1 VHSSCAPLRGN
12 KYVTF
17 LVLSLT
23 RGTTERARSISPTKD
38 SPVSTPTAADRAGH
52 SRITL
57 SPPPDLQPTTEV
69 LTRDKVLDT
78 DMDCP
83 VGEGSPTKE
92 NSISFNG
99 SERAHAEK
107 DVQRVNSIKESPS
120 SSMPPSRNSPLSWQR
135 RPTSQTS
142 DQPRSR
148 PLSMIAAENAASS
161 PRATPEPSP
170 PADGQTP
177 TSRNQIAQMLSSKDP
192 TWFRQTAERG
202 ENSPAYRKNQ
212 VEDIDVVDV
221 VSSSRVQLPG
231 MSREQS
237 RLAGSVSSGS
247 MDINRSASPSRNSS
261 STGTVDR
268 SLFTGIGS
276 PVPLTSAQRLD
287 PPTNSAL
294 DDTIGSRRPLAM
306 SPSQGR
312 ISPERDDRP
321 TSPTKGM
328 GGFVQSA
335 MMKRS
340 DSVSKRWSVQSPP
353 GLSRGNSI
361 ASNRSS
367 VDTTANQYTGGSL
380 SRESRPNSVS
390 RDNSPLPLSRP
401 TSSHS
406 NATIVQDGERPGTSS
421 SMRSLMTVSTTND
434 GFAKPAL
441 PTNRSQLSSGAR
453 DGDVDVAKASQS
465 EITPPSSPSKLGDTR
480 RWSPTKSSWLE
491 SALNKPESPKPKLAP
506 PPPQQPAWMS
516 EISKAKQRNNA
527 ESTRSPPAPKHEVNI
542 GGLLRS
548 PPPGGLAKPPGIGM
562 FPVGLS
568 SGSTVRKNSTSDDT
582 PTATSQLK
590 APLSSSE
597 SLQGE
602 PANKPE
608 EAKSTAPSTLKESVS
623 NTNTQS
629 PTGKVKPETPPK
641 KDFRANL
648 KPRQLPSDSN
658 GKEEPE
664 FKNVFG
670 QLRRT
675 KTQNYVAPD
684 ELKDNILRGKA
695 GLNVTGGPKKTERKD
710 EFKEAIL
717 KKKDDFK
724 KAQLEGTGVTR
735 SASGSSQKSAP
746 PLPEALAKKAALGK
760 TNIDITRNIS
770 ASNDANTGL
779 PEAITKLPMPKELPM
794 PSLHKETSAPGRMQS
809 KEAAGGKLADRF
821 NPALANLLARGPP
834 STASDISRTSSPVT
848 SQRTVSTSTRT
859 TNPDDPGS
867 GPQLTHMTK
876 ARARGPRRKAPSTL
890 PTNNQTSKEAETAE
904 QTRPEV
910 VSLQHRVQKENV
922 LSDGGKKTA
931 TVQSLDKDNSENE
944 APQPPSPQKLDI
956 KRRSRFLEEVSN
968 QNEKTLQQL
977 DPPKPRSPTK
987 KAIVDELPVT
997 KQEPKSPVSERK
1009 VTPSTKPKPSALSTA
1024 AVPTEQAMTS
1034 KVSSKPLNISNN
1046 PLPAVFSLPKTKTQS
1061 SSPLQATDKPQAAE
1075 TAIDTDS
1082 VVSVKSGAALFSR
1095 QAAKEGTRQS
1105 TTVKAPIKL
1114 PTQADENAAM
1124 LGAGLRSP
1132 DSGSSRE
1139 TAIATPGRQ
1148 GSGVMYVTGDNNSDS
1163 TMLPLSRKANGTTA
1177 AVEKPARQLPTSP
1190 SKVPVSPPLSA
1201 SIKPSSPRK
1210 MTNQAVP
1217 HSSEASKLLVDFFGK
1232 NNFVP
1237 NSNIDTA
1244 AILSARPDEPIKIK
1258 TLRSQLFQLSGDGKK
1273 QQVPNHQERI
1283 LFENN
1288 MYICP
1293 HTFGTLAGKK
1303 VVEVYFWAGDGV
1315 AESSIEDAV
1324 LFAQR
1329 EAKAAGGKLIKLRQ
1343 GQETSEFIEALGGIM
1358 ITRRGS
1364 SNKYDSLAP
1373 HILCGRRYAGQ
1384 IVFDE
1389 VDFSTS
1395 SLCSGFP
1402 YLISTQ
1408 SGKCYLWKGK
1418 GSGVDELS
1426 CARLIGMDFGLT
1438 GELEEVEDGNEPA
1451 SFLRIF
1457 GNETKIF
1464 KSADHWRLKP
1474 NYPKYCARLFCAD
1487 PASKSRVCSTFHTY
1501 FKFSWL
1507 ITTLQITEIHP
1518 FTQSSLSPSQIY
1530 ILDAFFEIYVI
1541 VGSAS
1546 QSQYAAFCTALLFAQ
1561 EYGILAA
1568 GMEDR
1573 PFVPVSTVV
1582 VEGVPRD
1589 LKACFRKWKEGQGP
1603 TMGGPVAG
1611 NKGLQRGKSLRIVP
1625 LNAALDAARF

>member
-1 VHSSCAPLRGN
+1 MYSSCAPLKRN
-12 KYVTF
+12 KCVAL
-17 LVLSLT
+17 LVLLLT
-23 RGTTERARSISPTKD
+23 QCNTERARSISPTKD
-38 SPVSTPTAADRAGH
+38 SPVSTPTAADRTRH

-78 DMDCP
+78 DMDRAG
-83 VGEGSPTKE
+83 GEYSPTKE
-92 NSISFNG
+92 NAIPITG
-99 SERAHAEK
+99 SEHDNTEK
-107 DVQRVNSIKESPS
+107 DIQRMNSIKGSPS
-120 SSMPPSRNSPLSWQR
+120 SAMLPSRNSPLSWQR
-135 RPTSQTS
+135 RPTSQAS

-148 PLSMIAAENAASS
+148 PLSMIAAENAARS
-161 PRATPEPSP
+161 PRATPEPLP
-170 PADGQTP
+170 PSDGQTP
-177 TSRNQIAQMLSSKDP
+177 SSRDQIAQMLSSKDP

-231 MSREQS
+231 MSRE
-237 RLAGSVSSGS
+237 LARFTGSVSSS
-247 MDINRSASPSRNSS
+247 SVDIDSSTSPSRNSS
-261 STGTVDR
+261 STGSVGR
-268 SLFTGIGS
+268 SLLASIGS

-287 PPTNSAL
+287 PPTNSGM
-294 DDTIGSRRPLAM
+294 DDTTGSRRPLAM

-312 ISPERDDRP
+312 ISPERVDRP

-353 GLSRGNSI
+353 GLSRGNSV
-361 ASNRSS
+361 ASNRNSAEP
-367 VDTTANQYTGGSL
+367 TANQYNGGLLGSD
-380 SRESRPNSVS
+380 SRPSSVS
-390 RDNSPLPLSRP
+390 RDNSPLSLSRP

-421 SMRSLMTVSTTND
+421 SMKSSMTVSTTND

-441 PTNRSQLSSGAR
+441 PTNRSQLSSGTR
-453 DGDVDVAKASQS
+453 EGNVDVATASQS
-465 EITPPSSPSKLGDTR
+465 ETTPPSSPSKLGDAR

-491 SALNKPESPKPKLAP
+491 SALNKPESPKPKQAP
-506 PPPQQPAWMS
+506 LPVQQPAWMS

-527 ESTRSPPAPKHEVNI
+527 ESTRSPPVPKHEVNI
-542 GGLLRS
+542 GGFLRS
-548 PPPGGLAKPPGIGM
+548 PPPGGLAKPPGIGG
-562 FPVGLS
+562 FPVGFS
-568 SGSTVRKNSTSDDT
+568 SGNAARKNSASDDT
-582 PTATSQLK
+582 PAATSQVK
-590 APLSSSE
+590 PPLSSPKP
-597 SLQGE
+597 LQGE
-602 PANKPE
+602 PMDKPE
-608 EAKSTAPSTLKESVS
+608 EAKSTAPSAPKEYVS
-623 NTNTQS
+623 NSNTQS
-629 PTGKVKPETPPK
+629 PSGKAKPETPPK

-648 KPRQLPSDSN
+648 KPRQLPSDNS

-735 SASGSSQKSAP
+735 STSGSSQKVAP

-760 TNIDITRNIS
+760 TNIGTTRDTS
-770 ASNDANTGL
+770 SSNDASMGL
-779 PEAITKLPMPKELPM
+779 PEAISKQTTSRDSPM
-794 PSLHKETSAPGRMQS
+794 PSLHKEVSAPGRMQS
-809 KEAAGGKLADRF
+809 KEAVEGKLADRF
-821 NPALANLLARGPP
+821 NPALANLLARGPAL
-834 STASDISRTSSPVT
+834 TASDTSRTSSPVT

-867 GPQLTHMTK
+867 GPRLTHMTK
-876 ARARGPRRKAPSTL
+876 ARARGPRRKAPSTV
-890 PTNNQTSKEAETAE
+890 PTNNQASKEAETPE
-904 QTRPEV
+904 QNRPEV
-910 VSLQHRVQKENV
+910 TSSPNLVQKENI
-922 LSDGGKKTA
+922 LSDGEMKA
-931 TVQSLDKDNSENE
+931 TIVPPLTRDESENE
-944 APQPPSPQKLDI
+944 APQPPSPWKLDI

-968 QNEKTLQQL
+968 QNEKTLQQS

-987 KAIVDELPVT
+987 KANVDELPVS
-997 KQEPKSPVSERK
+997 KQPKSPVSERK

-1024 AVPTEQAMTS
+1024 PVPAEQAATS
-1034 KVSSKPLNISNN
+1034 KFSQKPSVTPNDPPPTVSSLLKP
-1046 PLPAVFSLPKTKTQS
+1046 KTQS
-1061 SSPLQATDKPQAAE
+1061 SSAVQATNKPQSVE
-1075 TAIDTDS
+1075 TAVDTDS
-1082 VVSVKSGAALFSR
+1082 VVSVKSGAALFGR
-1095 QAAKEGTRQS
+1095 QTPKEDTRQS
-1105 TTVKAPIKL
+1105 AAVKAPIKL

-1124 LGAGLRSP
+1124 LGAGLRSL
-1132 DSGSSRE
+1132 DLGSAHE
-1139 TAIATPGRQ
+1139 PAIATPDRQ
-1148 GSGVMYVTGDNNSDS
+1148 VSSFSSVTRDKGSDNPI
-1163 TMLPLSRKANGTTA
+1163 LPLSRKANGTTTA
-1177 AVEKPARQLPTSP
+1177 IDHLARPLPSSP
-1190 SKVPVSPPLSA
+1190 SKVPVL
-1201 SIKPSSPRK
+1201 PSSYGTKPASPKK
-1210 MTNQAVP
+1210 MINQAVP
-1217 HSSEASKLLVDFFGK
+1217 HSSEASKLLIDFFGK
-1232 NNFVP
+1232 NDFVP

-1244 AILSARPDEPIKIK
+1244 AILSARSDEPVKIK

-1273 QQVPNHQERI
+1273 QQVPNHQERV

-1343 GQETSEFIEALGGIM
+1343 GQETSEFIEALGGII

-1373 HILCGRRYAGQ
+1373 HVLCGRRYAGQ
-1384 IVFDE
+1384 IAFDE
-1389 VDFSTS
+1389 VDFSPS

-1418 GSGVDELS
+1418 GSSVVELS

-1451 SFLRIF
+1451 SFLKIF

-1474 NYPKYCARLFCAD
+1474 NYSKYCARLFCAD
-1487 PASKSRVCSTFHTY
+1487 PASKSQVCSTFLSI

-1507 ITTLQITEIHP
+1507 ITALQITELHP

-1568 GMEDR
+1568 SMEDR

-1582 VEGVPRD
+1582 MEGVPRD
-1589 LKACFRKWKEGQGP
+1589 LKACFRKWREGQGP
-1603 TMGGPVAG
+1603 TMGGPLAG
-1611 NKGLQRGKSLRIVP
+1611 DKGLHRGKSLRVVP
-1625 LNAALDAARF
+1625 LNAALDATRF

>member
-1 VHSSCAPLRGN
+1 
-12 KYVTF
+12 
-17 LVLSLT
+17 
-23 RGTTERARSISPTKD
+23 
-38 SPVSTPTAADRAGH
+38 
-52 SRITL
+52 
-57 SPPPDLQPTTEV
+57 
-69 LTRDKVLDT
+69 
-78 DMDCP
+78 MDP
-83 VGEGSPTKE
+83 SGGEYSPTKE
-92 NSISFNG
+92 DSIPFTG
-99 SERAHAEK
+99 SERAYAEK
-107 DVQRVNSIKESPS
+107 DIQRINSIKESPS
-120 SSMPPSRNSPLSWQR
+120 SAMPPSRNSPLSWQR
-135 RPTSQTS
+135 RPTSQAS

-148 PLSMIAAENAASS
+148 PLSMIAAENAARS
-161 PRATPEPSP
+161 PRATPEPL
-170 PADGQTP
+170 PATDGQTP
-177 TSRNQIAQMLSSKDP
+177 TSRDQIAQMLSSKDP

-231 MSREQS
+231 MSREPARS
-237 RLAGSVSSGS
+237 TGSVGGS
-247 MDINRSASPSRNSS
+247 FVDIDRSTSPSRKNS
-261 STGTVDR
+261 STGSVEK
-268 SLFTGIGS
+268 SLLAGIGS
-276 PVPLTSAQRLD
+276 PVPLTDAQRLD
-287 PPTNSAL
+287 PPSNSGL
-294 DDTIGSRRPLAM
+294 DDMRGPRRPLAM

-312 ISPERDDRP
+312 ISPERMDRP
-321 TSPTKGM
+321 ISPTKGM

-340 DSVSKRWSVQSPP
+340 DSVNKRWSVQAPP
-353 GLSRGNSI
+353 SLSRGNSV
-361 ASNRSS
+361 ASNCSS
-367 VDTTANQYTGGSL
+367 AEPTANQYSSGLL
-380 SRESRPNSVS
+380 SRDSRPNSVS

-421 SMRSLMTVSTTND
+421 SMKSSMTVSTTND

-441 PTNRSQLSSGAR
+441 PINRSQFSPGTGEVDA
-453 DGDVDVAKASQS
+453 DVAKASQS
-465 EITPPSSPSKLGDTR
+465 EIIPPSSPSKLGDTR

-548 PPPGGLAKPPGIGM
+548 PPPGGLTKPPVIGG

-568 SGSTVRKNSTSDDT
+568 SGSTARKSSTSDDT
-582 PTATSQLK
+582 PAATSQVK
-590 APLSSSE
+590 APLSLSKP
-597 SLQGE
+597 LQGE

-608 EAKSTAPSTLKESVS
+608 EAKSIAPSTPKESVS
-623 NTNTQS
+623 SNNNQS
-629 PTGKVKPETPPK
+629 PSGKVKPETPLK

-648 KPRQLPSDSN
+648 KPRQLHSENN

-735 SASGSSQKSAP
+735 STSGSSQKVAP

-760 TNIDITRNIS
+760 TNIGTTQDTF
-770 ASNDANTGL
+770 ASNDASIGL
-779 PEAITKLPMPKELPM
+779 LEPISKQTTSKESPIR
-794 PSLHKETSAPGRMQS
+794 SLHKEASAPGRMQS
-809 KEAAGGKLADRF
+809 KEAVGGKLADRF

-834 STASDISRTSSPVT
+834 STASDTSRTSSSVT
-848 SQRTVSTSTRT
+848 SQRTVSIGTRT
-859 TNPDDPGS
+859 TNPDDSGS
-867 GPQLTHMTK
+867 APQLTHMTK

-890 PTNNQTSKEAETAE
+890 PTNNQASKEAETPA
-904 QTRPEV
+904 QNRPEV
-910 VSLQHRVQKENV
+910 VSSQNRVQPENI
-922 LSDGGKKTA
+922 LLDGEKSAIGPPLT
-931 TVQSLDKDNSENE
+931 QDKSEIE
-944 APQPPSPQKLDI
+944 APQPLSPRKLDI

-968 QNEKTLQQL
+968 QNEKTLQQS
-977 DPPKPRSPTK
+977 DPPKPLSPTK
-987 KAIVDELPVT
+987 KANVDELSVT

-1024 AVPTEQAMTS
+1024 PVAAEQAATS
-1034 KVSSKPLNISNN
+1034 EFSQKPSDTPKVPPPTVSSLSKANI
-1046 PLPAVFSLPKTKTQS
+1046 QS
-1061 SSPLQATDKPQAAE
+1061 SSPVQVTTKPQLVE
-1075 TAIDTDS
+1075 TVVDTDS
-1082 VVSVKSGAALFSR
+1082 VVSVKSGATLFDR
-1095 QAAKEGTRQS
+1095 QALKEDTRQS
-1105 TTVKAPIKL
+1105 AAVKAPIKL
-1114 PTQADENAAM
+1114 PTQADEDAAM
-1124 LGAGLRSP
+1124 MGAELRSP
-1132 DSGSSRE
+1132 YSASSRE
-1139 TAIATPGRQ
+1139 TTIAPPDRQ
-1148 GSGVMYVTGDNNSDS
+1148 SSGMSSVTVDKVSS
-1163 TMLPLSRKANGTTA
+1163 SAALPLLQKANGANA
-1177 AVEKPARQLPTSP
+1177 AVEKPARQLPSS
-1190 SKVPVSPPLSA
+1190 SKIPVSPPSST
-1201 SIKPSSPRK
+1201 SIKPTSPRK
-1210 MTNQAVP
+1210 VTNQAVP
-1217 HSSEASKLLVDFFGK
+1217 HSSEASKLLIDFFGK
-1232 NNFVP
+1232 NDFVP
-1237 NSNIDTA
+1237 NSSIDTA
-1244 AILSARPDEPIKIK
+1244 AILSARPVEPVKIK
-1258 TLRSQLFQLSGDGKK
+1258 TLRSQLFQLSGDGKI

-1293 HTFGTLAGKK
+1293 HTFGTVAGKK
-1303 VVEVYFWAGDGV
+1303 VVEVYFWAGDGM
-1315 AESSIEDAV
+1315 AESSVEDAV

-1358 ITRRGS
+1358 IIRRGS

-1384 IVFDE
+1384 IAFDE
-1389 VDFSTS
+1389 VDFSPS

-1418 GSGVDELS
+1418 GSSVDELS

-1451 SFLRIF
+1451 SFLKIF

-1464 KSADHWRLKP
+1464 SSADHWRLKP
-1474 NYPKYCARLFCAD
+1474 NYPKYCTRLFCAD
-1487 PASKSRVCSTFHTY
+1487 PASKSQVCSTFLGVFT
-1501 FKFSWL
+1501 FSWL
-1507 ITTLQITEIHP
+1507 IITLQITEIRP
-1518 FTQSSLSPSQIY
+1518 FSQSSLSASQIY

-1546 QSQYAAFCTALLFAQ
+1546 QSQYAAFCTALQFAQ

-1582 VEGVPRD
+1582 LEGVPRD

-1603 TMGGPVAG
+1603 TMGGRLAG
-1611 NKGLQRGKSLRIVP
+1611 GQGLQRGKSLRVVP
-1625 LNAALDAARF
+1625 LNAALDATRF

>member
-1 VHSSCAPLRGN
+1 
-12 KYVTF
+12 
-17 LVLSLT
+17 
-23 RGTTERARSISPTKD
+23 
-38 SPVSTPTAADRAGH
+38 
-52 SRITL
+52 
-57 SPPPDLQPTTEV
+57 
-69 LTRDKVLDT
+69 
-78 DMDCP
+78 
-83 VGEGSPTKE
+83 
-92 NSISFNG
+92 
-99 SERAHAEK
+99 
-107 DVQRVNSIKESPS
+107 
-120 SSMPPSRNSPLSWQR
+120 
-135 RPTSQTS
+135 
-142 DQPRSR
+142 
-148 PLSMIAAENAASS
+148 MIAAENATRS
-161 PRATPEPSP
+161 PRATPEPL
-170 PADGQTP
+170 PATDGQTP
-177 TSRNQIAQMLSSKDP
+177 TSRDQIAQMLSSKDP

-231 MSREQS
+231 MSREPARS
-237 RLAGSVSSGS
+237 TGSVGSSS
-247 MDINRSASPSRNSS
+247 VDIDRSTSPSRNSS
-261 STGTVDR
+261 STGKE
-268 SLFTGIGS
+268 SLLAGIGS

-287 PPTNSAL
+287 PPTNSGL
-294 DDTIGSRRPLAM
+294 DDMRGPRRPLAM

-312 ISPERDDRP
+312 ISPERMDRP

-340 DSVSKRWSVQSPP
+340 DSVNKRWSVQSPP
-353 GLSRGNSI
+353 SLSRGNSV

-367 VDTTANQYTGGSL
+367 AEPTANQYNSGLL
-380 SRESRPNSVS
+380 SRDSRPNSVS

-406 NATIVQDGERPGTSS
+406 NATVVQDGERPGTLS
-421 SMRSLMTVSTTND
+421 SMKSSMTVSTTND

-441 PTNRSQLSSGAR
+441 PTNRTQLSSGA
-453 DGDVDVAKASQS
+453 GEGNVDVAKASQS

-527 ESTRSPPAPKHEVNI
+527 EPTRSHPAPKHEVNI

-548 PPPGGLAKPPGIGM
+548 PPPGGLAKPPPMGG

-568 SGSTVRKNSTSDDT
+568 SGSTARKNSTSGDI
-582 PTATSQLK
+582 PAAASQVK
-590 APLSSSE
+590 ALLSSS
-597 SLQGE
+597 
-602 PANKPE
+602 KPE
-608 EAKSTAPSTLKESVS
+608 EAKSTAPSTPKESVS
-623 NTNTQS
+623 SNSIQS
-629 PTGKVKPETPPK
+629 PSGKVKPETPPK

-648 KPRQLPSDSN
+648 KPRQLPSENN

-735 SASGSSQKSAP
+735 STSGSSQKVAP

-760 TNIDITRNIS
+760 TNIGTARDTS
-770 ASNDANTGL
+770 SSNDANIGL
-779 PEAITKLPMPKELPM
+779 PEAISKQTTSKESPILN
-794 PSLHKETSAPGRMQS
+794 LHKEVSAPDRMQS
-809 KEAAGGKLADRF
+809 NGAVGGKLADRF
-821 NPALANLLARGPP
+821 NPVLANLLARGPP
-834 STASDISRTSSPVT
+834 STTSDTSRTSSPVT
-848 SQRTVSTSTRT
+848 SQCTVSTSTRT
-859 TNPDDPGS
+859 TNPDDSGS

-890 PTNNQTSKEAETAE
+890 PTNNQASKEAETPE
-904 QTRPEV
+904 QNRPEV
-910 VSLQHRVQKENV
+910 ASSQNRAQKENI
-922 LSDGGKKTA
+922 LSDGEKKAAIVPPLT
-931 TVQSLDKDNSENE
+931 QDKSENE
-944 APQPPSPQKLDI
+944 APQPPSPRKLDI

-968 QNEKTLQQL
+968 QNEKTLQQS

-987 KAIVDELPVT
+987 KANIDELPVT
-997 KQEPKSPVSERK
+997 KQEPKSPVSEQK
-1009 VTPSTKPKPSALSTA
+1009 VTPSTKPKPSALSIAPVA
-1024 AVPTEQAMTS
+1024 AEQSATS
-1034 KVSSKPLNISNN
+1034 KLSQKPSDTPKDTPPTVSS
-1046 PLPAVFSLPKTKTQS
+1046 LPTARTQS
-1061 SSPLQATDKPQAAE
+1061 SLPVQATNKPQSVGAAV
-1075 TAIDTDS
+1075 DTDS
-1082 VVSVKSGAALFSR
+1082 VVSVKSGTALFSR
-1095 QAAKEGTRQS
+1095 QTLKEDTRQS
-1105 TTVKAPIKL
+1105 AAIKAPIKL

-1124 LGAGLRSP
+1124 MGAGLRSP
-1132 DSGSSRE
+1132 YSVSSRE
-1139 TAIATPGRQ
+1139 TTIAPPGRQ
-1148 GSGVMYVTGDNNSDS
+1148 SSVMSLVTVDKVSS
-1163 TMLPLSRKANGTTA
+1163 SAALPLLQKANGATA
-1177 AVEKPARQLPTSP
+1177 AVEKPTRQLPSSS
-1190 SKVPVSPPLSA
+1190 SKVPVSPPPGT
-1201 SIKPSSPRK
+1201 SIKPTSPRK

-1237 NSNIDTA
+1237 NSSIDTS
-1244 AILSARPDEPIKIK
+1244 AILSARPDEPVKIK

-1303 VVEVYFWAGDGV
+1303 FVEVYFWAGDGV
-1315 AESSIEDAV
+1315 AESSVEDAV

-1343 GQETSEFIEALGGIM
+1343 GQETSGFIEALGGIM

-1389 VDFSTS
+1389 VDFSPS

-1426 CARLIGMDFGLT
+1426 CARLIGTDFGLT

-1451 SFLRIF
+1451 SFFKVF

-1464 KSADHWRLKP
+1464 SSADHWRLKP

-1487 PASKSRVCSTFHTY
+1487 PGSKSQVCSTFLKPFT
-1501 FKFSWL
+1501 FSWL
-1507 ITTLQITEIHP
+1507 ITTPQITEIHP

-1582 VEGVPRD
+1582 LEGVPRD
-1589 LKACFRKWKEGQGP
+1589 LKACFRTWKEGQGP
-1603 TMGGPVAG
+1603 TIGGPRAG
-1611 NKGLQRGKSLRIVP
+1611 GQGLQRGKSLRVVP
-1625 LNAALDAARF
+1625 LNAALDATRF

>member
-1 VHSSCAPLRGN
+1 
-12 KYVTF
+12 
-17 LVLSLT
+17 
-23 RGTTERARSISPTKD
+23 
-38 SPVSTPTAADRAGH
+38 
-52 SRITL
+52 
-57 SPPPDLQPTTEV
+57 
-69 LTRDKVLDT
+69 
-78 DMDCP
+78 
-83 VGEGSPTKE
+83 
-92 NSISFNG
+92 
-99 SERAHAEK
+99 
-107 DVQRVNSIKESPS
+107 
-120 SSMPPSRNSPLSWQR
+120 
-135 RPTSQTS
+135 
-142 DQPRSR
+142 
-148 PLSMIAAENAASS
+148 MIAAENAARS
-161 PRATPEPSP
+161 PRATPEPLP
-170 PADGQTP
+170 PTDGQTP
-177 TSRNQIAQMLSSKDP
+177 TSRDQIAQMLSSKDP

-231 MSREQS
+231 MSREPV
-237 RLAGSVSSGS
+237 RYSGS
-247 MDINRSASPSRNSS
+247 IGSSSLDIDRSMSPSRNSP
-261 STGTVDR
+261 STGSVER
-268 SLFTGIGS
+268 SLLAGLGS

-287 PPTNSAL
+287 PPTSSGL

-312 ISPERDDRP
+312 ISPERMDRP

-367 VDTTANQYTGGSL
+367 AEPTSNQYNSGLL
-380 SRESRPNSVS
+380 SRESRANSVS
-390 RDNSPLPLSRP
+390 RENSPLPLSRP

-406 NATIVQDGERPGTSS
+406 SATIVQDGERPGTSS
-421 SMRSLMTVSTTND
+421 SMRSSMTVSTTND

-441 PTNRSQLSSGAR
+441 PTNRLQLSSGMKESDIDA
-453 DGDVDVAKASQS
+453 AKASQ
-465 EITPPSSPSKLGDTR
+465 IDTTPPSSPSKPSDTR

-506 PPPQQPAWMS
+506 PAPQQPAWMS

-548 PPPGGLAKPPGIGM
+548 PPLGGLAKPPSMGG
-562 FPVGLS
+562 FPVVLS
-568 SGSTVRKNSTSDDT
+568 STSTARKNPTGDDIT
-582 PTATSQLK
+582 GANRQMK
-590 APLSSSE
+590 APLSSSKP
-597 SLQGE
+597 LQAE
-602 PANKPE
+602 PSNKPE
-608 EAKSTAPSTLKESVS
+608 ESVS
-623 NTNTQS
+623 SNNTES
-629 PTGKVKPETPPK
+629 PSGKVKPETPPK

-695 GLNVTGGPKKTERKD
+695 GLNTTGGPKKTERKD

-717 KKKDDFK
+717 KKKDYFK
-724 KAQLEGTGVTR
+724 RAQLEGTGVTR
-735 SASGSSQKSAP
+735 STSGSSQKAAP

-760 TNIDITRNIS
+760 TNVSTTRDTS
-770 ASNDANTGL
+770 SSNDASMGIHEPLSKT
-779 PEAITKLPMPKELPM
+779 ISKESPI
-794 PSLHKETSAPGRMQS
+794 PNLHKEVSAPGRMQS
-809 KEAAGGKLADRF
+809 KDVVGGNLADRF

-834 STASDISRTSSPVT
+834 SAASDTSRTSSPVT

-859 TNPDDPGS
+859 TIPDDPGS
-867 GPQLTHMTK
+867 SPQLTHMTK
-876 ARARGPRRKAPSTL
+876 ARARGPRRKAPSAL
-890 PTNNQTSKEAETAE
+890 PTNNHASKEAENAE
-904 QTRPEV
+904 ETRPEV
-910 VSLQHRVQKENV
+910 VPSQSRIQNDNFLPDKE
-922 LSDGGKKTA
+922 KKT
-931 TVQSLDKDNSENE
+931 VVVPSLIQDKSENE

-956 KRRSRFLEEVSN
+956 KHRSRFLDEVSN
-968 QNEKTLQQL
+968 QNEKTVQPL
-977 DPPKPRSPTK
+977 DLLKQRSPTK
-987 KAIVDELPVT
+987 KAIVDDPSVT
-997 KQEPKSPVSERK
+997 KQEQKSPGLERK
-1009 VTPSTKPKPSALSTA
+1009 VTPSTKPKPSAFSTA
-1024 AVPTEQAMTS
+1024 APSIEQAMSPKLSQKPSDTS
-1034 KVSSKPLNISNN
+1034 DKSP
-1046 PLPAVFSLPKTKTQS
+1046 PAASLLSEPKTQL
-1061 SSPLQATDKPQAAE
+1061 SSPVQTMNKPQSGE
-1075 TAIDTDS
+1075 TAVDTDS
-1082 VVSVKSGAALFSR
+1082 VVSVKGGAALFGR
-1095 QAAKEGTRQS
+1095 QTAKEDTRSS
-1105 TTVKAPIKL
+1105 TAVKAPIKL

-1124 LGAGLRSP
+1124 LNAGLRSP
-1132 DSGSSRE
+1132 DRGSSRK
-1139 TAIATPGRQ
+1139 ATSAPPGRE
-1148 GSGVMYVTGDNNSDS
+1148 SSASSSVTVDNES
-1163 TMLPLSRKANGTTA
+1163 TGAKFLMLQKANGATA
-1177 AVEKPARQLPTSP
+1177 SVDKSARQLPSSP
-1190 SKVPVSPPLSA
+1190 SKAPVSPPPIT
-1201 SIKPSSPRK
+1201 SIKPTSPKK

-1232 NNFVP
+1232 NKFVP
-1237 NSNIDTA
+1237 NSKIDTA
-1244 AILSARPDEPIKIK
+1244 AILSARADEPTKIK
-1258 TLRSQLFQLSGDGKK
+1258 TLRSQLVQLSGDGKK
-1273 QQVPNHQERI
+1273 QQVPTHQERI

-1293 HTFGTLAGKK
+1293 HTFGTLTGKK

-1315 AESSIEDAV
+1315 SESSIEDAV

-1329 EAKAAGGKLIKLRQ
+1329 EARAAGGKLIKLRQ
-1343 GQETSEFIEALGGIM
+1343 GYETSEFIEALGGIM

-1373 HILCGRRYAGQ
+1373 HILCGRRFAGQ

-1389 VDFSTS
+1389 VDFSPS

-1408 SGKCYLWKGK
+1408 SGNCYLWKGK

-1438 GELEEVEDGNEPA
+1438 GELEEVEDGNEPT
-1451 SFLRIF
+1451 SFLKIF
-1457 GNETKIF
+1457 GKETKIF

-1474 NYPKYCARLFCAD
+1474 NYSKYCARLFCAD
-1487 PASKSRVCSTFHTY
+1487 PTSKSQVCSTFLSY
-1501 FKFSWL
+1501 SKFSWL
-1507 ITTLQITEIHP
+1507 ITTLQITELHP
-1518 FTQSSLSPSQIY
+1518 FSQSSLSPSQIY

-1568 GMEDR
+1568 SLEDR

-1582 VEGVPRD
+1582 LEGVPRD

-1603 TMGGPVAG
+1603 TIAGPGAG
-1611 NKGLQRGKSLRIVP
+1611 HKGLQRGKSLRVVP
-1625 LNAALDAARF
+1625 LNAALDASRF

>member
-1 VHSSCAPLRGN
+1 VHFSCVLKEH
-12 KYVTF
+12 KYSVF
-17 LVLSLT
+17 LVISLT
-23 RGTTERARSISPTKD
+23 HGNTERARSISPIKD
-38 SPVSTPTAADRAGH
+38 SPVSTPTTADRAER
-52 SRITL
+52 SRTTL
-57 SPPPDLQPTTEV
+57 SPPPDLQPTIDP
-69 LTRDKVLDT
+69 LRLDKAVDA
-78 DMDCP
+78 DMDHEP
-83 VGEGSPTKE
+83 SPIKE
-92 NSISFNG
+92 NTIPFSA
-99 SERAHAEK
+99 SERTHTEM
-107 DVQRVNSIKESPS
+107 DIQRMNSMKGSPS
-120 SSMPPSRNSPLSWQR
+120 SAMPPSRNSPLSWQR
-135 RPTSQTS
+135 RPTSQAS

-148 PLSMIAAENAASS
+148 PLSMIAAENAARS
-161 PRATPEPSP
+161 PRATPEPLP
-170 PADGQTP
+170 PTEAQTP
-177 TSRNQIAQMLSSKDP
+177 TSRDQIAQMLSSKDP

-231 MSREQS
+231 MSREPARHS
-237 RLAGSVSSGS
+237 GSVGSSPADLDGS
-247 MDINRSASPSRNSS
+247 TSPSRNSS
-261 STGTVDR
+261 STGSVER
-268 SLFTGIGS
+268 NLLTGIGS
-276 PVPLTSAQRLD
+276 PIPLTSAQRLD
-287 PPTNSAL
+287 PPTSSGL
-294 DDTIGSRRPLAM
+294 DDTMVSRRLAM

-312 ISPERDDRP
+312 ISPERLDRP

-361 ASNRSS
+361 SSNRSS
-367 VDTTANQYTGGSL
+367 VEPPANQYTSGL
-380 SRESRPNSVS
+380 ISRESRPNSVS
-390 RDNSPLPLSRP
+390 RENSPLPLSRP

-406 NATIVQDGERPGTSS
+406 NATIVQDTERPSTSS
-421 SMRSLMTVSTTND
+421 SMKNSMTISTTND
-434 GFAKPAL
+434 GFVKPAL
-441 PTNRSQLSSGAR
+441 PNNRLQVTSSTKE
-453 DGDVDVAKASQS
+453 GDIEATGASQI
-465 EITPPSSPSKLGDTR
+465 ETTPPSSPSKLGDTR

-527 ESTRSPPAPKHEVNI
+527 ESTRSPPAPKHEVYI

-548 PPPGGLAKPPGIGM
+548 PPPGGLAKPPNMGG
-562 FPVGLS
+562 FPAVLS
-568 SGSTVRKNSTSDDT
+568 STSTSRKNSASDDI
-582 PTATSQLK
+582 PAAGSQAK
-590 APLSSSE
+590 AHISSSKYLPGE
-597 SLQGE
+597 STSE
-602 PANKPE
+602 TEKTKP
-608 EAKSTAPSTLKESVS
+608 TIPQAPNDHGS
-623 NTNTQS
+623 NNNSQS
-629 PTGKVKPETPPK
+629 PSGKVKPETPPK

-648 KPRQLPSDSN
+648 KPRQVASENN

-695 GLNVTGGPKKTERKD
+695 GLNTTGGPKKTERKD

-724 KAQLEGTGVTR
+724 KAQLDRTGVTR
-735 SASGSSQKSAP
+735 STSGSTQKAAP

-760 TNIDITRNIS
+760 TNTGMSRDEP
-770 ASNDANTGL
+770 ASKASS
-779 PEAITKLPMPKELPM
+779 KEPPM
-794 PSLHKETSAPGRMQS
+794 PSLHKEVSAPGRMQN
-809 KEAAGGKLADRF
+809 KETLGGKLADRF
-821 NPALANLLARGPP
+821 NPTLANLLAKGPP
-834 STASDISRTSSPVT
+834 SAASDTSRTSSPVT

-859 TNPDDPGS
+859 TIPDDPGT

-876 ARARGPRRKAPSTL
+876 ARARGPRRKAPSTVPL
-890 PTNNQTSKEAETAE
+890 NSQAPKEAEIAE
-904 QTRPEV
+904 ETRPEATL
-910 VSLQHRVQKENV
+910 SQRRIQKENV
-922 LSDGGKKTA
+922 LSDKEDKTA
-931 TVQSLDKDNSENE
+931 IISSLAQEKSENDT
-944 APQPPSPQKLDI
+944 PQPLSPRKLDI
-956 KRRSRFLEEVSN
+956 KRRFQFLDDISN
-968 QNEKTLQQL
+968 QSEKTVQPLE
-977 DPPKPRSPTK
+977 PPKPCSPMQ
-987 KAIVDELPVT
+987 KAMVDEPPLA
-997 KQEPKSPVSERK
+997 KQEQKSSGSERK
-1009 VTPSTKPKPSALSTA
+1009 VTPSTKPKPSALSTT
-1024 AVPTEQAMTS
+1024 AVVEQPMPLNSPRKSSGRFAEPPTTTS
-1034 KVSSKPLNISNN
+1034 SLSKP
-1046 PLPAVFSLPKTKTQS
+1046 KTQL
-1061 SSPLQATDKPQAAE
+1061 SSPVQTMKKSQSTE
-1075 TAIDTDS
+1075 TTVDTDS
-1082 VVSVKSGAALFSR
+1082 VMSVRSGAALFSR
-1095 QAAKEGTRQS
+1095 QTVKEDARS
-1105 TTVKAPIKL
+1105 SSAVKAPIKL
-1114 PTQADENAAM
+1114 PTRADENAAM
-1124 LGAGLRSP
+1124 LDAGLSSP
-1132 DSGSSRE
+1132 DPISSHE
-1139 TAIATPGRQ
+1139 VTTDPPSRQ
-1148 GSGVMYVTGDNNSDS
+1148 ISDS
-1163 TMLPLSRKANGTTA
+1163 SSVPVGRESSGTTFPFLQKANGVTA
-1177 AVEKPARQLPTSP
+1177 PVEKSDRQLPSFP
-1190 SKVPVSPPLSA
+1190 PKAPLSPLP
-1201 SIKPSSPRK
+1201 ITNTKPTSPRK

-1217 HSSEASKLLVDFFGK
+1217 HSSEASKLLADFFGK
-1232 NNFVP
+1232 NEFVP
-1237 NSNIDTA
+1237 NSSIDTA
-1244 AILSARPDEPIKIK
+1244 AILSARPDEAPKIK

-1273 QQVPNHQERI
+1273 QHVPTHQERI

-1293 HTFGTLAGKK
+1293 HTFGSLAGKK

-1315 AESSIEDAV
+1315 SESSIEDAA

-1343 GQETSEFIEALGGIM
+1343 GHETSEFIEALGGIM
-1358 ITRRGS
+1358 IIRRGS

-1373 HILCGRRYAGQ
+1373 HILCGRRFAGQ

-1389 VDFSTS
+1389 VDFSPS

-1408 SGKCYLWKGK
+1408 SGNCYLWKGK

-1451 SFLRIF
+1451 SFLKVF

-1487 PASKSRVCSTFHTY
+1487 PASKSQVCSTFLTY
-1501 FKFSWL
+1501 IKFSWL
-1507 ITTLQITEIHP
+1507 IATLQITELHP
-1518 FTQSSLSPSQIY
+1518 FSQSSLSPSQIY

-1582 VEGVPRD
+1582 LEGVPRD
-1589 LKACFRKWKEGQGP
+1589 LKACFRKWKDGQGP
-1603 TMGGPVAG
+1603 TIGGPVAG
-1611 NKGLQRGKSLRIVP
+1611 DKGLQRGKSLRVIP
-1625 LNAALDAARF
+1625 LNAALDASRF

>member
-1 VHSSCAPLRGN
+1 M
-12 KYVTF
+12 
-17 LVLSLT
+17 
-23 RGTTERARSISPTKD
+23 
-38 SPVSTPTAADRAGH
+38 
-52 SRITL
+52 
-57 SPPPDLQPTTEV
+57 
-69 LTRDKVLDT
+69 RDKALELG
-78 DMDCP
+78 MDRHG
-83 VGEGSPTKE
+83 GEYSPAKE
-92 NSISFNG
+92 NALPFTE
-99 SERAHAEK
+99 SEHARNEK
-107 DVQRVNSIKESPS
+107 DIQRMDSIKGSPS
-120 SSMPPSRNSPLSWQR
+120 SAMPPSRNSPLSWQR
-135 RPTSQTS
+135 RPASQAL

-148 PLSMIAAENAASS
+148 PLSMIAAENAARS

-170 PADGQTP
+170 SIDGQTP
-177 TSRNQIAQMLSSKDP
+177 TSRDQIAQMLSLKDP

-212 VEDIDVVDV
+212 VEDIDVVDL
-221 VSSSRVQLPG
+221 VSSSRAQLPG
-231 MSREQS
+231 MSRES
-237 RLAGSVSSGS
+237 ARYSGGVSSS
-247 MDINRSASPSRNSS
+247 SVDIDRSTSPSRNSS
-261 STGTVDR
+261 STSSVER
-268 SLFTGIGS
+268 SLLAGIGS

-287 PPTNSAL
+287 PPTSSGL

-312 ISPERDDRP
+312 ISPERMDRP

-367 VDTTANQYTGGSL
+367 AEPTANKYAGGLL
-380 SRESRPNSVS
+380 SRESRPNSIS
-390 RDNSPLPLSRP
+390 REASPLPLSRP

-421 SMRSLMTVSTTND
+421 SMKSSMTVSTTND

-441 PTNRSQLSSGAR
+441 PTSRSQVTSSSKER
-453 DGDVDVAKASQS
+453 DLDVAKPSQV
-465 EITPPSSPSKLGDTR
+465 ETTPPSSPSKLGDTR

-516 EISKAKQRNNA
+516 EISKAKQRKNA
-527 ESTRSPPAPKHEVNI
+527 ESVRSPPAPKHEVNI

-548 PPPGGLAKPPGIGM
+548 PPLGGLAKPPGIGG
-562 FPVGLS
+562 FPSDPS
-568 SGSTVRKNSTSDDT
+568 SRSTAKNDSISDDI
-582 PTATSQLK
+582 PAASSQGK
-590 APLSSSE
+590 APLSSSKP
-597 SLQGE
+597 LQAE
-602 PANKPE
+602 PTNKPQQ
-608 EAKSTAPSTLKESVS
+608 SISS
-623 NTNTQS
+623 NTTRS
-629 PTGKVKPETPPK
+629 PSGKTKPETPPK

-695 GLNVTGGPKKTERKD
+695 GLNTTGGPKKTERID

-735 SASGSSQKSAP
+735 STSGSSQNAAP
-746 PLPEALAKKAALGK
+746 PLPEALAKKATLGK
-760 TNIDITRNIS
+760 TNTGASRDTSSLSDPIMDLHQPIS
-770 ASNDANTGL
+770 KTMS
-779 PEAITKLPMPKELPM
+779 KEPPM
-794 PSLHKETSAPGRMQS
+794 PSLHKELSAPGRMQS
-809 KEAAGGKLADRF
+809 KEAVGVKLADRF

-834 STASDISRTSSPVT
+834 STASDTSRTSSAVT
-848 SQRTVSTSTRT
+848 SQRAVSTSTQK
-859 TNPDDPGS
+859 TNPDDHGS

-890 PTNNQTSKEAETAE
+890 PTNSQASTEAEIGEDTISELAST
-904 QTRPEV
+904 QSRI
-910 VSLQHRVQKENV
+910 QKENAI
-922 LSDGGKKTA
+922 SDREKKIVIA
-931 TVQSLDKDNSENE
+931 TSLTQDQSENE
-944 APQPPSPQKLDI
+944 ASQPTSPRKLDI
-956 KRRSRFLEEVSN
+956 KRRSRFLEEVAN
-968 QNEKTLQQL
+968 QNEKSLQPL
-977 DPPKPRSPTK
+977 GLPKPHSPMK
-987 KAIVDELPVT
+987 KAIVDELPLT
-997 KQEPKSPVSERK
+997 KPEQKSPVSERK

-1024 AVPTEQAMTS
+1024 ASPVEQLISPNPSENLSDTSGKPLPT
-1034 KVSSKPLNISNN
+1034 VSSLS
-1046 PLPAVFSLPKTKTQS
+1046 KTKLQS
-1061 SSPLQATDKPQAAE
+1061 SNQPQSAE
-1075 TAIDTDS
+1075 TAVDTDS
-1082 VVSVKSGAALFSR
+1082 VVSVRSGTALFSR
-1095 QAAKEGTRQS
+1095 QTTKEDTRPSAA
-1105 TTVKAPIKL
+1105 VKAPIKL
-1114 PTQADENAAM
+1114 PTQADENAATM
-1124 LGAGLRSP
+1124 SAGLRSSDP
-1132 DSGSSRE
+1132 KRFHDATTASTGLQSSAVSPVTVE
-1139 TAIATPGRQ
+1139 ME
-1148 GSGVMYVTGDNNSDS
+1148 SGVAKI
-1163 TMLPLSRKANGTTA
+1163 PLLQKVNGATVA
-1177 AVEKPARQLPTSP
+1177 IEKPPKPLPNSP
-1190 SKVPVSPPLSA
+1190 SKVPVSSPPSA
-1201 SIKPSSPRK
+1201 SFKPTFPRK
-1210 MTNQAVP
+1210 ITNQAVP
-1217 HSSEASKLLVDFFGK
+1217 HSSEASKLLDEFFGK
-1232 NNFVP
+1232 NDFVP

-1244 AILSARPDEPIKIK
+1244 AILSARPDGPVKIK
-1258 TLRSQLFQLSGDGKK
+1258 SLRSQLFQLAGDGKK
-1273 QQVPNHQERI
+1273 QQVPTHQERI

-1293 HTFGTLAGKK
+1293 HTFSTLAGKK
-1303 VVEVYFWAGDGV
+1303 FVEVYFWAGDGV

-1343 GQETSEFIEALGGIM
+1343 GHETSEFIEALGGIL

-1364 SNKYDSLAP
+1364 SNKYDSLAA
-1373 HILCGRRYAGQ
+1373 HILCGRRFAGQ

-1389 VDFSTS
+1389 VDFSPS

-1438 GELEEVEDGNEPA
+1438 GELEEVQDGDEPT
-1451 SFLRIF
+1451 SFLKIF
-1457 GNETKIF
+1457 GNETKTF

-1474 NYPKYCARLFCAD
+1474 KYPKYGARLFCAD
-1487 PASKSRVCSTFHTY
+1487 RASKSQVCSTFLTP
-1501 FKFSWL
+1501 FNIPWL
-1507 ITTLQITEIHP
+1507 ITTLQITELHP
-1518 FTQSSLSPSQIY
+1518 FSQSSLSPSQIY

-1546 QSQYAAFCTALLFAQ
+1546 KSQYAAFCTALLFAQ

-1582 VEGVPRD
+1582 LEGVPRD

-1603 TMGGPVAG
+1603 TMGGPVAAD
-1611 NKGLQRGKSLRIVP
+1611 KGLQRGKSLRVVP
-1625 LNAALDAARF
+1625 LNAAIDASRY

>member
-1 VHSSCAPLRGN
+1 M
-12 KYVTF
+12 
-17 LVLSLT
+17 
-23 RGTTERARSISPTKD
+23 
-38 SPVSTPTAADRAGH
+38 STPTTADRVGN

-69 LTRDKVLDT
+69 LTRDKVFNAE
-78 DMDCP
+78 MDRSG
-83 VGEGSPTKE
+83 VEHSATRE
-92 NSISFNG
+92 NSSTFTG
-99 SERAHAEK
+99 SELAYAENDIQK
-107 DVQRVNSIKESPS
+107 MNSIKGSPS
-120 SSMPPSRNSPLSWQR
+120 SAMPPSRNSPLSWQR
-135 RPTSQTS
+135 RPTSQAS

-148 PLSMIAAENAASS
+148 PLSMIAAENAARS
-161 PRATPEPSP
+161 PRATPEPL
-170 PADGQTP
+170 PATDVQTP
-177 TSRNQIAQMLSSKDP
+177 TSRDQIAQMLSSKDP

-231 MSREQS
+231 MSREPPRS
-237 RLAGSVSSGS
+237 TGSVGS
-247 MDINRSASPSRNSS
+247 PPLDIDLSTSPSRNIS
-261 STGTVDR
+261 STGSMER
-268 SLFTGIGS
+268 GLLASIGS
-276 PVPLTSAQRLD
+276 PVMLTSAQRLD
-287 PPTNSAL
+287 PPTNSSL
-294 DDTIGSRRPLAM
+294 DDMSGPRRPLAM

-312 ISPERDDRP
+312 ISPERMDRP

-340 DSVSKRWSVQSPP
+340 DSVNKRWSVQSPP
-353 GLSRGNSI
+353 GLSRGNSV

-367 VDTTANQYTGGSL
+367 AEPTANQYNGGLL
-380 SRESRPNSVS
+380 SRDSRPNSVS

-406 NATIVQDGERPGTSS
+406 NATMVQDGDRPGTSKIS
-421 SMRSLMTVSTTND
+421 MTVSTTND

-441 PTNRSQLSSGAR
+441 PTNRPQLSSGAGE
-453 DGDVDVAKASQS
+453 GDVDVAKASHS

-491 SALNKPESPKPKLAP
+491 SALNKPELPKPKLAP
-506 PPPQQPAWMS
+506 APPQQPAWMS
-516 EISKAKQRNNA
+516 EISKAKQRSNA
-527 ESTRSPPAPKHEVNI
+527 ESTRSTPAPKHEVNI

-548 PPPGGLAKPPGIGM
+548 PPPGGLAKPPVIGG
-562 FPVGLS
+562 FPLGLS
-568 SGSTVRKNSTSDDT
+568 SGSAARKNSTSDNT
-582 PTATSQLK
+582 PSATNQVK
-590 APLSSSE
+590 APLSSSKPV
-597 SLQGE
+597 QGE
-602 PANKPE
+602 LANEPKE
-608 EAKSTAPSTLKESVS
+608 VKSTAPSTPKESVS
-623 NTNTQS
+623 SNNTQS
-629 PTGKVKPETPPK
+629 PRHKVKPETPPK

-648 KPRQLPSDSN
+648 KPRQLPLENN

-695 GLNVTGGPKKTERKD
+695 GLNATGGPKKTERKD

-717 KKKDDFK
+717 KKKEDFK
-724 KAQLEGTGVTR
+724 KAQLEGTGVTG
-735 SASGSSQKSAP
+735 STSGSNQKVAP

-760 TNIDITRNIS
+760 TNIGTTRNAS
-770 ASNDANTGL
+770 SSNDASTGL
-779 PEAITKLPMPKELPM
+779 PEAISKEITSKESPM
-794 PSLHKETSAPGRMQS
+794 PSLCKEVSVPGRMQS
-809 KEAAGGKLADRF
+809 KEAVGGKLADRF

-834 STASDISRTSSPVT
+834 STASDTSRTTGPVT
-848 SQRTVSTSTRT
+848 SQRTVNRT
-859 TNPDDPGS
+859 INSDDPGS

-890 PTNNQTSKEAETAE
+890 PTNNQASNEVKTPE

-910 VSLQHRVQKENV
+910 ASPQNQVQKENI
-922 LSDGGKKTA
+922 LADGKNKTA
-931 TVQSLDKDNSENE
+931 IVPPLNQDRSENDTQ
-944 APQPPSPQKLDI
+944 QPPSPQKLDI

-968 QNEKTLQQL
+968 QNEKTLQQS

-987 KAIVDELPVT
+987 KANVDELPVN
-997 KQEPKSPVSERK
+997 QEPKSPISERK
-1009 VTPSTKPKPSALSTA
+1009 VTPSAKPKPSVLSTSSVA
-1024 AVPTEQAMTS
+1024 AEQGTTS
-1034 KVSSKPLNISNN
+1034 KFSQKPSDIPKDPPPTISSL
-1046 PLPAVFSLPKTKTQS
+1046 LKTKTQS
-1061 SSPLQATDKPQAAE
+1061 SSPVQVTNKPQPVD
-1075 TAIDTDS
+1075 TAVDTDF
-1082 VVSVKSGAALFSR
+1082 VVSVKSGAAFFGGQTL
-1095 QAAKEGTRQS
+1095 KEDTHQS
-1105 TTVKAPIKL
+1105 ASVKAPIKL
-1114 PTQADENAAM
+1114 PTQMDENAAM
-1124 LGAGLRSP
+1124 IGAGLRSQ
-1132 DSGSSRE
+1132 DSGSSRV
-1139 TAIATPGRQ
+1139 TAITPPGHQSSGMLSATVDKV
-1148 GSGVMYVTGDNNSDS
+1148 SSS
-1163 TMLPLSRKANGTTA
+1163 AALPLLQKASGATA
-1177 AVEKPARQLPTSP
+1177 AVEKPVRQLPSPP
-1190 SKVPVSPPLSA
+1190 SKVPVSPPLGT
-1201 SIKPSSPRK
+1201 SIKPTSPRK
-1210 MTNQAVP
+1210 TTNQAVP
-1217 HSSEASKLLVDFFGK
+1217 HSSEASKLLVEFFGK
-1232 NNFVP
+1232 NDFVP
-1237 NSNIDTA
+1237 NSSIDTA
-1244 AILSARPDEPIKIK
+1244 AILSARPNGPAKIK

-1293 HTFGTLAGKK
+1293 HTFDNLAGKK

-1343 GQETSEFIEALGGIM
+1343 GQETSAFIEALGGIM

-1389 VDFSTS
+1389 VDFSPS

-1438 GELEEVEDGNEPA
+1438 GELGEVEDGNEPA
-1451 SFLRIF
+1451 SFLKIF

-1474 NYPKYCARLFCAD
+1474 NYPKYCTRLFCAD
-1487 PASKSRVCSTFHTY
+1487 PASKSQVCSTFPKVFT
-1501 FKFSWL
+1501 FSWL
-1507 ITTLQITEIHP
+1507 ITTLQITELHP
-1518 FTQSSLSPSQIY
+1518 FTQSSLSPSRIY

-1546 QSQYAAFCTALLFAQ
+1546 QSQYAAFCTALLFTQ

-1582 VEGVPRD
+1582 LEGVPRD
-1589 LKACFRKWKEGQGP
+1589 LKSCFRKWKEGQGP
-1603 TMGGPVAG
+1603 TMGGPLASD
-1611 NKGLQRGKSLRIVP
+1611 KGLQRGKSLRVVP
-1625 LNAALDAARF
+1625 LNAALDATRF